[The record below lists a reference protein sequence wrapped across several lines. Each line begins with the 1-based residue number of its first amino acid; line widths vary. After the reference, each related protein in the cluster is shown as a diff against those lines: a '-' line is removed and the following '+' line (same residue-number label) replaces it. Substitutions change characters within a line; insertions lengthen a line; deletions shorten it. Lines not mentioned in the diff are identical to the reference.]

1 MFLGTFVGSSLS
13 SAAQVAGKIVP
24 SYYVTDA
31 LTSLFLRGAAIAS
44 PAVLL
49 DTVAVSISCIAIL
62 AVGIILYG
70 KYYKI

>member
-1 MFLGTFVGSSLS
+1 MS
-13 SAAQVAGKIVP
+13 SATQVAGKIVP

-31 LTSLFLRGAAIAS
+31 LTSLFLRGAAITS
-44 PAVLL
+44 PAVIV
-49 DTVAVSISCIAIL
+49 DTAVVSVSCIAIL